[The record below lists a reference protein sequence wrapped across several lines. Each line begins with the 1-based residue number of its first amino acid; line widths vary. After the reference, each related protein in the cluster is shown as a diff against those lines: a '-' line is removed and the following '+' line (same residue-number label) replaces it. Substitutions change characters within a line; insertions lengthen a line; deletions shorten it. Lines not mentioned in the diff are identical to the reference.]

1 MVSFLR
7 LKAKSFF
14 YCEFNK
20 IPTFARMEIFHH
32 TLSNGIRLVHK
43 PVKSMVAHFG
53 FIVHTGSRDE
63 LQDEHGMAHFIEH
76 VIFKGTKK
84 RKAYHILSRLEDVGG
99 ELNAY
104 TTKEDTCIYAS
115 FLQADYERAIEL
127 IYDIC
132 FNSTFPQKELNKE
145 KSIIID
151 EILSYKDSPSELI
164 FDEFEEQIFNKHS
177 LGRSILGN
185 EKRLLSFSREEVLKF
200 IQHNYASNEI
210 VLSSVGSLDFR
221 KFIYYCEKYF
231 GQVSYKSRI
240 RKRIIPD
247 SYQPQVI
254 NSRKNT
260 HQTHCMIGNLAYNA
274 LSPKRVPLALLNNI
288 LGGPGMNSR
297 LNMSLREKSAYS
309 YNVESNYTTYS
320 DTGFISV
327 YFGSEKDN
335 FEKSLKLVYR
345 EFDILKMQQMGTM
358 QLSKAKKQLIGQLA
372 IASDS
377 NEHFMLTM
385 GKSVLLYDRVDS
397 LEEMAVKINA
407 ITSSDILSV
416 ANEVFNKNEISVLQ
430 YY

>member
-1 MVSFLR
+1 MYQHINNF
-7 LKAKSFF
+7 
-14 YCEFNK
+14 
-20 IPTFARMEIFHH
+20 PTFALMEIFQH
-32 TLSNGIRLVHK
+32 TLSNGIRLVHR

-53 FIVHTGSRDE
+53 FVVHTGSRDE
-63 LQDEHGMAHFIEH
+63 NMDEHGMAHFIEH

-115 FLQADYERAIEL
+115 FLQPDYERAIEL
-127 IYDIC
+127 IFDIC
-132 FNSTFPQKELNKE
+132 FNSIFPQKELNKE

-177 LGRSILGN
+177 LGRGILGN
-185 EKRLLSFSREEVLKF
+185 EKRLLNFNREDVIKF
-200 IQHNYASNEI
+200 IQQNYASDEI
-210 VLSSVGSLDFR
+210 VLSSVGNIDFG
-221 KFIYYCEKYF
+221 KYVQLCQKYF
-231 GQVSYKSRI
+231 GQVTAKSRI
-240 RKRIIPD
+240 RKRLIPN

-260 HQTHCMIGNLAYNA
+260 HQAHCMLGNLSYNA
-274 LSPKRVPLALLNNI
+274 LSPRRVPLALLNNI

-320 DTGFISV
+320 DTGFIAV

-335 FEKSLKLVYR
+335 VEKSLNLVLR
-345 EFDILKMQQMGTM
+345 EFELLKNQSMGTL

-372 IASDS
+372 IASES
-377 NEHFMLTM
+377 NENFMLTM
-385 GKSVLLYDRVDS
+385 GKSILLYDKVDS
-397 LEEMAVKINA
+397 LDEIAAMINA
-407 ITSSDILSV
+407 ISSIDILEV
-416 ANEVFNKNEISVLQ
+416 ANEVFSKNQISILQ